1 MAALAPRF
9 RFFSLRLVMSAL
21 ITLLLLGL
29 GLGIIFYTFS
39 QARKNALVTTGNI
52 FELNAQQI
60 EEKFAFTIDTVTSFV
75 AVSSTLKSLGV
86 QEMEGLK
93 SLLPYFRQ
101 SFTSIPWMSAVYVGY
116 GNGDFFMIQALRD
129 NKYARATLS
138 APEQAAYMV
147 KRIVHGAQGRILED
161 YLFHDANLE
170 LIAERRVEFDGY
182 DPRQRGWYNNAVGSQ
197 DAVVTRPYVFFST
210 RQIGVSIAS
219 RLAGGNGVVGADSI
233 LEELK
238 ALLQDQRLTP
248 HSEIALVDRNGTIIL
263 SSNDEV
269 LRRQQATQQAN
280 QQDLKLEDPVVP
292 TILQAMFRRIREPK
306 SEPTVFNVAGTQW
319 FGHVR
324 PLLGKRNQN
333 LFLLT
338 ASPMDE
344 LMVDAR
350 AVRQQNMLILTMAM
364 GTAIGVGLLFARRLT
379 VSLQHLSKQ
388 AEGIRDFRL
397 SDPLVVPSAIREV
410 HSLAAD
416 MSAMQSA
423 INRFV
428 EIARALSAE
437 KRMEQVLEM
446 IVTEAQAVTS
456 ADGGGI
462 GLVSDDGK
470 SFQYVLARN
479 TRSGVHR
486 GGMGAE
492 MTGEPAVSLAPVAG
506 LESIEHLVVSGG
518 KTFTSDD
525 LEHQDGLDL
534 SRILALHADGGNQA
548 EDPGEAGPYRC
559 RSLLCIPLL
568 NRHSEVIGALHLV
581 NARDGASGAIVPFS
595 SHRISYVEALS
606 SNAALALDNNRLLRA
621 QKELFDSFVRLL
633 AGAID
638 TKSPYT
644 GGHCQRVPV
653 IAGMLAEAAGRD
665 QTPPFAGFELTEDER
680 YALFVASWLH
690 DCGKVTTPEYV
701 VDKATKL
708 ETIYNR
714 IHEIRTRFEVLWRDA
729 ELAFWS
735 DLSARPE
742 EEGALREQLAL
753 RQQQLRED
761 FAFIAACNQGGEC
774 MAPDRVERLQVIGSQ
789 TWQRHFDN
797 RIGLSGDEEQLLD
810 PEGETSLPA
819 VETLLADRREHII
832 PRPGNGD
839 PARPY
844 GDNPFKFNM
853 EAPHD
858 GYNLGEIYN
867 LSISRGTLTH
877 EERYKINDHI
887 VQTIIM
893 LNRLPFPREI
903 RQVPDWAG
911 NHHETLDGTGYP
923 RGLSAGVLSIPERIM
938 AVADIFEALTAAD
951 RPYKPP
957 RRLSDCIRL
966 MAGMRDNG
974 HICPDLFALL
984 LRSGIYRE
992 YAARY
997 MRPEQIDEV
1006 DIARFLPDTRN
1017 RLL

>member
-1 MAALAPRF
+1 MAALAPRAF
-9 RFFSLRLVMSAL
+9 FLRTHFFSLRLIMSAL

-29 GLGIIFYTFS
+29 GLGIISYTYF
-39 QARKNALVTTGNI
+39 QARKNALILTENM
-52 FELNAQQI
+52 FEMNAQQI
-60 EEKFAFTIDTVTSFV
+60 EEKLAFTIDAVTSFV
-75 AVSSTLKSLGV
+75 AVSSTLKSFGA

-93 SLLPYFRQ
+93 SFLPYFRQ
-101 SFTSIPWMSAVYVGY
+101 SFASIPWMSAVYVGY
-116 GNGDFFMIQALRD
+116 GNGDFYMIQALRD
-129 NKYARATLS
+129 NGHDREILS
-138 APEQAAYMV
+138 APEQAVYME
-147 KRIVHGAQGRILED
+147 KRIVHGAQGQILED
-161 YLFHDANLE
+161 YLFHDANLG
-170 LIAERRVEFDGY
+170 LVAERRVEFDGY
-182 DPRQRGWYNNAVGSQ
+182 DPRRCGWYKDATGSQ
-197 DAVVTRPYVFFST
+197 EAVVTKPYVFFTT
-210 RQIGVSIAS
+210 RQIGVSIAN
-219 RLAGGNGVVGADSI
+219 RLADGNGVVGAEAI
-233 LEELK
+233 LEEFK
-238 ALLQDQRLTP
+238 VLLQGHRLTP
-248 HSEIALVDRNGTIIL
+248 HSEIAMVDRNGTIIL

-269 LRRQQATQQAN
+269 LRRQQVAQQAN
-280 QQDLKLEDPVVP
+280 QQDVKVEDPGELS
-292 TILQAMFRRIREPK
+292 ILQALFQRVREAE
-306 SEPTVFNVAGTQW
+306 SGSVVLNVAGTQW
-319 FGHVR
+319 FGHVQ
-324 PLLGKRNQN
+324 PLLGRKYQEF
-333 LFLLT
+333 FLLT

-344 LMVDAR
+344 LTVDAR
-350 AVRQQNMLILTMAM
+350 AVRQQNMLILTLAMAI
-364 GTAIGVGLLFARRLT
+364 AIGVGLLFARRLT
-379 VSLQHLSKQ
+379 VSLQNLSKQ

-397 SDPLVVPSAIREV
+397 SDPLIVPSVIREV
-410 HSLAAD
+410 RSLAAD

-423 INRFV
+423 INRFM

-437 KRMEQVLEM
+437 KKMEQVLEM
-446 IVTEAQAVTS
+446 IVTEAQSVTS

-470 SFQYVLARN
+470 SYQYVLVRN

-492 MTGEPAVSLAPVAG
+492 MTGETSVSLAPAEG
-506 LESIEHLVVSGG
+506 QESIEHLVVSGG
-518 KTFTSDD
+518 KTFTSDNM
-525 LEHQDGLDL
+525 EHQDGLDV
-534 SRILALHADGGNQA
+534 SRILALHADSSNQA
-548 EDPGEAGPYRC
+548 GDLGGAGPYRC

-568 NRHSEVIGALHLV
+568 NRHSEVIGVLHLV
-581 NARDGASGAIVPFS
+581 NARDGESGAITPFS
-595 SHRISYVEALS
+595 SHKVSYVEALS

-653 IAGMLAEAAGRD
+653 ITEMLAEAASQD
-665 QTPPFAGFELTEDER
+665 NAPPFAGFTLTEDER

-729 ELAFWS
+729 ELAFRD
-735 DLSARPE
+735 DLASCPE

-753 RQQQLRED
+753 RQQQLQED
-761 FAFIAACNQGGEC
+761 FAFIAACNKGGEV
-774 MAPDRVERLQVIGSQ
+774 MDPDRVERLQVIGCQ

-797 RIGLSGDEEQLLD
+797 RIGLSGDEEQRLD
-810 PEGETSLPA
+810 PEEETSLPA
-819 VETLLADRREHII
+819 VETLLSDRRI
-832 PRPGNGD
+832 RAGNGD
-839 PARPY
+839 PACSH
-844 GDNPFKFNM
+844 GDKPLKFNM
-853 EAPHD
+853 ASPHD
-858 GYNLGEIYN
+858 GYNLGEVYN
-867 LSISRGTLTH
+867 LSIARGTLNS

-887 VQTIIM
+887 VQTISM

-923 RGLSAGVLSIPERIM
+923 RGLSAGDLSIPERIM

-957 RRLSDCIRL
+957 RLLSDCIRL

-992 YAARY
+992 YAARH
-997 MRPEQIDEV
+997 MRSEQIDEV
-1006 DIARFLPDTRN
+1006 DIARFLPD
-1017 RLL
+1017 